1 MMKPIYIH
9 SEFITLGQALKMI
22 NLISSGG
29 EGKHFLLSHTIL
41 VDGELERRRGRKLYP
56 NMTLVVDGGDM
67 FEVLREA

>member
-1 MMKPIYIH
+1 MKPIYIH
-9 SEFITLGQALKMI
+9 SEFIRLGQALKMI

-29 EGKHFLLSHTIL
+29 EGKRFLLSHRIF

-56 NMTLVVDGGDM
+56 NMTLVVDGGDA